1 MKNRLSESILIEL
14 DRGNIMSDQNVVDI
28 CNSFSSRMNLNYK
41 LEGNS
46 AIYEDG
52 TIIKFIVNDDS
63 DIEYYFINTQGDA
76 SKPALVSDWS
86 LLDTVTEEPMNESED
101 INTQFRGK
109 AKEIAKEYATQIAI
123 EKKKDPKRDLIDIAT
138 SVIYQ
143 LINNLSYNF
152 DDETAYK
159 MVNKDKLGGR

>member
-1 MKNRLSESILIEL
+1 MRMNLSESILAEL
-14 DRGNIMSDQNVVDI
+14 DISNIMSDQNVVDI
-28 CNSFSSRMNLNYK
+28 CNSFSSRTNLSYK

-52 TIIKFIVNDDS
+52 TIIKFIVNGNS
-63 DIEYYFINTQGDA
+63 EIEYYFINNQGDI
-76 SKPALVSDWS
+76 SRTALVSDWS
-86 LLDTVTEEPMNESED
+86 LLDSVTEEPMNESED

-109 AKEIAKEYATQIAI
+109 AKEIAKEYAIQIAI
-123 EKKKDPKRDLIDIAT
+123 EKKRDPKRNIIDIAT

-152 DDETAYK
+152 DDENAYK
-159 MVNKDKLGGR
+159 MVNKDK